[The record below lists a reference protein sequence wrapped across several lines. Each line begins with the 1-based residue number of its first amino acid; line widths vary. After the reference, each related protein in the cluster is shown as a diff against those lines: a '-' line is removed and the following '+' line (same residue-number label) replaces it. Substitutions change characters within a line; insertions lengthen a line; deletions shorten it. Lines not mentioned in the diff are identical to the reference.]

1 MDKTIIRK
9 ETTARGNI
17 VLSFSGDNHAEGM
30 LFKNEEEFQMF
41 RGYLN
46 IMDLLGATS
55 IERLG

>member
-1 MDKTIIRK
+1 
-9 ETTARGNI
+9 
-17 VLSFSGDNHAEGM
+17 M

-55 IERLG
+55 IEKLG